1 MLQVEDKVVSV
12 DGVEVRDGVCSIP
25 DALDH
30 SHQTHIVVV
39 ERRAEYEDDED
50 DEDEESFD
58 DAEIDYG
65 AQEYA

>member
-1 MLQVEDKVVSV
+1 MANTLAAFMAE
-12 DGVEVRDGVCSIP
+12 
-25 DALDH
+25 
-30 SHQTHIVVV
+30 